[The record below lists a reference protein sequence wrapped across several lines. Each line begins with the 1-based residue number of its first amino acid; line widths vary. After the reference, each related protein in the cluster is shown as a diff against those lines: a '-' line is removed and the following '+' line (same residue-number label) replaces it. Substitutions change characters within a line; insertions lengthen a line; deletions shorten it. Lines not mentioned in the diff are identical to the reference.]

1 MAKKDYST
9 LSKEQLLEVIEKLES
24 KKKYGLVWDEERV
37 PEKVVTDCQDK
48 LPVLTEVKDKE
59 ITTDENE
66 PTHIVIEGDNYHALS
81 VLNYTHKGKID
92 LIYIDP
98 PYNTGNR
105 DFTYNDKY
113 VEKEDTWRHSKWLS
127 FMNKRLSLARELL
140 TPKGIIFIS
149 IDDNE
154 GAQLKLL
161 CDEIYGE
168 DNFLASFVWIR
179 KKKGAF
185 LSKKIRKMTEYVHC
199 YQKATNDLTFYGES
213 AYADKW
219 QPIVK
224 RTNAKKNLVF
234 QKNTVITTLANGK
247 YETGQRGN
255 EYTGVFFTKDFEVKD
270 GLVIT
275 LLETEARYVWTQEFL
290 NEEMKLGSKVSLST
304 KFGFNVLRHNQ
315 SDKTK
320 TPSTLISNEVGVGTN
335 EDASSELANIFKSQV
350 GEIFSYNK
358 PVSLIK
364 YLANTVLFE
373 NKNAIVL
380 DFFAGSGTTGQ
391 AILELN
397 KNDGGKRKFIIT
409 TNNEVNNGNTKI
421 ADDVCFPRL
430 KHVIKGYENLNGEQI
445 EGLGS
450 NLKYFKTSFVTNNR
464 NKDQL
469 KIDITKRC
477 TEMLCLKEG
486 IFNLHKEEADYK
498 IFQQGER
505 YLAVYYDF
513 ANASLDELK
522 DEMNALNGEKI
533 LYCFTVDNHGLDK
546 ANFRGWKNIRLEPI
560 PQKILDVYK
569 RIFKN

>member
-1 MAKKDYST
+1 
-9 LSKEQLLEVIEKLES
+9 
-24 KKKYGLVWDEERV
+24 
-37 PEKVVTDCQDK
+37 
-48 LPVLTEVKDKE
+48 
-59 ITTDENE
+59 
-66 PTHIVIEGDNYHALS
+66 

>member
-270 GLVIT
+270 GLVVT

-450 NLKYFKTSFVTNNR
+450 NLKYFKTSFVINNR